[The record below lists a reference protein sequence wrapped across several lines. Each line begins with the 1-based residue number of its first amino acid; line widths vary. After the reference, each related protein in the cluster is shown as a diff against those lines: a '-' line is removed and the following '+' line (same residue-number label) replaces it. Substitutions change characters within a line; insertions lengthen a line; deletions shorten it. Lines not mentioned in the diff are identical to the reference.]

1 MANIYRT
8 AEGRRQPGHYSGSRC
23 AVAGL
28 PQEVYR

>member
-8 AEGRRQPGHYSGSRC
+8 AEGRRQPGHYSSSRC